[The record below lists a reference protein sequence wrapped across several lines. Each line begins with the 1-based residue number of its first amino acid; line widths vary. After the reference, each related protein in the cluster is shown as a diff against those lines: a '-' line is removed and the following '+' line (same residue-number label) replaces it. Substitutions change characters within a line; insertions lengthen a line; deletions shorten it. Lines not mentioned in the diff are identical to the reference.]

1 MPASVILPSLTIP
14 LEKLKIW
21 LLIPHVESE
30 DPNIQYYYD
39 FTQGIAE
46 YTKVFQEL
54 GADWKWQPV
63 TLKNYRRVIDDIAG
77 SSNGQVPFIFNLCD
91 GDEINGVP
99 GLSVIHYLREKGLCF
114 SGADPDFYDVT
125 TSKLTMKEAFD
136 KAGVST
142 PKWEA
147 IERPDHP
154 VRGIFDRLGT
164 PLILKPAI
172 SGGGS
177 MGISIRNVVHDEAQ
191 LHEQIELMFNG
202 YHGWNLASGGL
213 VVEQYI
219 KGPEFTTLIVGS
231 ADRPSQC
238 IPYQPVERLFHP
250 SLPETERF
258 LSFDRLWEFYE
269 TESAMPGQGNFY
281 EYAPS
286 APELT
291 GKLQQLTL
299 DAYAAVG
306 GEGYARLDIR
316 MDKESGQLFVLEVN
330 AQCGLSEDE
339 DHTSIGAILRFS
351 SKTFT
356 QLVAEIIYDS
366 LIKHPMLTNLTNKK
380 VS

>member
-14 LEKLKIW
+14 LQKLKIW
-21 LLIPHVESE
+21 LLIPHIDS
-30 DPNIQYYYD
+30 DDANIQYYYD

-46 YTKVFQEL
+46 YTRVFEEL
-54 GADWKWQPV
+54 NADWKWQPV
-63 TLKNYRRVIDDIAG
+63 TLKNYRRVIDEIAG

-99 GLSVIHYLREKGLCF
+99 GLSVIHYLEEKGLCF
-114 SGADPDFYDVT
+114 SGADPDFYTIT
-125 TSKLTMKEAFD
+125 TSKLTMKQAFD
-136 KAGVST
+136 EAGVST

-154 VRGIFDRLGT
+154 ISGIFEKLGS
-164 PLILKPAI
+164 PLILKPAV

-177 MGISIRNVVHDEAQ
+177 MGISIRNVVHNEAQ
-191 LHEQIELMFNG
+191 LREQIRLMFNG

-219 KGPEFTTLIVGS
+219 KGAEFTTLIVGS
-231 ADRPSQC
+231 ADRPAQC
-238 IPYQPVERLFHP
+238 VAYQPVERLFHP

-269 TESAMPGQGNFY
+269 TESEMPGQGNFY
-281 EYAPS
+281 EYAPAS
-286 APELT
+286 PELT
-291 GKLQQLTL
+291 SKLQELTL

-351 SKTFT
+351 SKSFT

-366 LIKHPMLTNLTNKK
+366 LIKHPLLTNLTNKK